1 MAVTAVDRR
10 SRAVDKLSVIKKRFE
25 RTVFL
30 LIEEVISIHPAR
42 VQWVFLPRHDPG
54 AVCLRAI
61 SSAFRRDATCPPGRR
76 MAGTTL
82 RRGPSDHILVGRY
95 EQGCVRW

>member
-1 MAVTAVDRR
+1 MLMTAVNRR
-10 SRAVDKLSVIKKRFE
+10 SRPVDKLSIIKKRFE

-42 VQWVFLPRHDPG
+42 VQWVFLPRHDPD

-61 SSAFRRDATCPPGRR
+61 SSAFRCDAT
-76 MAGTTL
+76 
-82 RRGPSDHILVGRY
+82 
-95 EQGCVRW
+95 